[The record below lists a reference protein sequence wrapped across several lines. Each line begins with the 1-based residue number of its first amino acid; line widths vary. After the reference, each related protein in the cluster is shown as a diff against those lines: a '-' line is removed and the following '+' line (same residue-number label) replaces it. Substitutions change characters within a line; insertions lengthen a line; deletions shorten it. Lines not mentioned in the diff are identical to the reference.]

1 MLADPALHLSAD
13 EDHAALYA
21 ACEPGTALCTIV
33 GIEGS
38 FSRRVG
44 AQLAIRADGST
55 VGSLSDGCLEAQ
67 LATDVSALHSPE
79 VVRYGRGSP
88 KIDFRLPCGGGL
100 DILLDPAPD
109 RNAIRAAVDALEQR
123 DPASLVLPAPSPLAR
138 RTYIPRMQ
146 LNVLGEGPELAAVTG
161 LCAAMGVRCRPFS
174 RADLVIDQAAR
185 GLTGDRWTAG
195 LLLFHDHEWEAA
207 LLEQALASQMFY
219 IGAQGGENARVERA
233 MALAARGVSEED
245 RARIRSPIGLIPG
258 CKNPTALA
266 LSALAEIVGEYEQLR
281 AAA

>member
-109 RNAIRAAVDALEQR
+109 RNAIHAAVDALEQR
-123 DPASLVLPAPSPLAR
+123 DPASLVLPAASPLAR

-146 LNVLGEGPELAAVTG
+146 LNVLGEGPELAAVTLQG
-161 LCAAMGVRCRPFS
+161 YGVAAAPSMSGR
-174 RADLVIDQAAR
+174 DLLKDPHL
-185 GLTGDRWTAG
+185 G
-195 LLLFHDHEWEAA
+195 
-207 LLEQALASQMFY
+207 
-219 IGAQGGENARVERA
+219 
-233 MALAARGVSEED
+233 ARGVWQEVEHPIMGVQLVPGPPWRLSETP
-245 RARIRSPIGLIPG
+245 ATIRSPGPLLGQQNHWTLVELLGEPPEQVEKWVEQG
-258 CKNPTALA
+258 
-266 LSALAEIVGEYEQLR
+266 IVY
-281 AAA
+281 